1 MPIYTNLTDDQLLE
15 LFLERCAI
23 REFDGG
29 LDRKAAEAAAYKD
42 LRELVGNVPIPAEIR
57 DIVRKK
63 F

>member
-1 MPIYTNLTDDQLLE
+1 MQVYESLTDEQLIE
-15 LFLERCAI
+15 LFTERCSI

-29 LDRKAAEAAAYKD
+29 LARKDAEREAYKD
-42 LRELVGNVPIPAEIR
+42 LRMLVGNVPIPQEIR